1 MAKTKQTNK
10 KSGGLVVQEL
20 IIKAPNRRPW
30 DVNDWRMAMRSADRG
45 RMAPLYDLYEDMLV
59 DTTLADAMD
68 KRIGAVVNADITF
81 LDAQGKEVEAIK
93 EIIDTEEFENLQN
106 LIMQG
111 RLKGRAGAEFG
122 WSDSGLI
129 VSEIPPKHIDVERK
143 EILLDPMDE
152 RGISYVDDP
161 YLMILGKSRFYGI
174 ILRAIPFAI
183 YKRGGFGDWAQWIEL
198 FGMPQRVGKYNT
210 YDPESKRQLEQAMER
225 AGSASWMVVPKEA
238 DIEMRESSA
247 SNGISFKQF
256 IDACNQEM
264 LVGILGQTLTTIS
277 GERGARSLGTVHQE
291 VEEAKNK
298 SDMRYLQRVLNRH
311 LLPFLELQGLPTR
324 GGRFAYP
331 ESTEPVTVQELSIL
345 NSMMD
350 IPKKWLH
357 ERFGIPMEEGEEE
370 ATKEEEAPDTSDPS
384 DKDTPPEK
392 ETPSKKGLSSFF
404 VQAPQRV
411 VGLAKDLWDS
421 WTTSTPRKIKLEDGT
436 TIDLGN
442 LLSKALREV
451 YGSQGDGLSPSLFEA
466 NNLPMQEALSVVL
479 DTSSFGVEEPAF
491 EYELRYNMAVWSAF
505 KTHAEM
511 ESLGALLVKP
521 NGRLRSFAEFRKL
534 AEKVI
539 GKYNV
544 QWLRT
549 EYNTA
554 VLKARSAVQYK
565 EALKTKA
572 LYPNLEYLQSDSVD
586 KRPEHLA
593 FVGTILPIEHPWWDT
608 HLPPLDWNCKCRV
621 RPTDKAPTALP
632 DGSLKDEPKDGLANN
647 PGKSGSL
654 FDLHKH
660 PYTKGQG
667 IPTCPECRRQGLV
680 IGAKLVDDTSKLCPM
695 HQLARKVN
703 RDIEKLVTYKE
714 LCKRLLETRKAENL
728 EAYLN
733 INQPLK
739 IEGKTYSE
747 VRTVDKQL
755 MHATRD
761 VKVKLGKTLP
771 LEGLLQRYKQDLLSF
786 DEWRIDKTNSSIVTG
801 VKYRDGGK
809 ALKYVFR
816 LQKDRKSE
824 EYFLDFITIG
834 IVREKNI
841 FEYEKIK

>member
-45 RMAPLYDLYEDMLV
+45 RMAQLYDLYEDMLV

-81 LDAQGKEVEAIK
+81 FDAQGKEVDAIK

-311 LLPFLELQGLPTR
+311 LLPFLELQGLPTK

-370 ATKEEEAPDTSDPS
+370 TTKEAEAPDESAPS
-384 DKDTPPEK
+384 DKGTQPEK

-421 WTTSTPRKIKLEDGT
+421 LTTSTPRKIKLEDGT

-632 DGSLKDEPKDGLANN
+632 SGSRKDEPKDGLANN

-680 IGAKLVDDTSKLCPM
+680 NGSKLVDDTSKLCPM

-771 LEGLLQRYKQDLLSF
+771 LEELLQRYKQDLLSF